1 MTENKINRR
10 PRKFSVEQKRAY
22 YVAWKNSA
30 LSLSDFC
37 KEQAISR
44 SALYQW
50 CNQFKK
56 EDSKSSFSPLVI
68 PPKPPVTNLTQLT
81 IISGCD
87 NSVRL
92 KISIP
97 EHRLVSFIKEMCNA
111 TSVIR

>member
-1 MTENKINRR
+1 MTENKINQR
-10 PRKFSVEQKRAY
+10 PRKFSIEQKRTY
-22 YVAWKNSA
+22 YIAWKNSN

-37 KEQAISR
+37 KDHEISR

-56 EDSKSSFSPLVI
+56 EDSQSNFSPLVI
-68 PPKPPVTNLTQLT
+68 AQKPPATSLVQLT
-81 IISGCD
+81 ITSGCD
-87 NSVRL
+87 NSVEF

-111 TSVIR
+111 TSTIR